1 MIKII
6 KAPFSF
12 VGAYFNKSISLLV
25 MSSLIIVML
34 VPLGFLATSLTQG
47 SWASVQQGILEK
59 HRFLAKNLE
68 STVNLF
74 FKGQQQS
81 LKPLSAELALVESTD
96 AKRIQELLEEH
107 LEPNEHIVVMTYIP
121 EGSTTSQVAIAQQFK
136 KLTDIKLAYSDG
148 SKAKALATYDNYYT
162 RNSIS
167 PAFKSTISD
176 QPVILLK
183 QKVVDKYMG
192 KKGVLLVE
200 FSLKFFSQ
208 LCAKIS
214 FGEFGGCTILD
225 QSQQVVASPNEDWQ
239 ENIHKLSGSEM
250 ALALKKSIA
259 SKDENSDI
267 IYFESP
273 YLDTEMVAGV
283 SHINNPAW
291 SIFIS
296 QPTSKL
302 GFQVKKVIKT
312 VSKWLAFGILIS
324 LIIAHFLTQ
333 KITAPINEL
342 AVKARE
348 ARIRSG
354 TFTSLGKA
362 PDSAPLEIRQMYA
375 AISALIQ
382 KLSASSNK
390 VKKMNYSLE
399 KDIQKATAKL
409 TATNKYL
416 YTISTKDH
424 LTKIANRRYFEIK
437 MEKILLQASNER
449 IGVILI
455 DVDKFKFINDEYGHD
470 AGDLALKHISKILH
484 ESAKGI
490 GLPAR
495 LGGDEFVVYI
505 KNPTQQALFEYAEK
519 LRQTVQN
526 SPIIWHKNTIKLSL
540 SIGGADYDID
550 GVITLDQLLKYA
562 DEAMFIA
569 KENGRNHVAIYGD
582 TLPRPREDEESA
594 QIGYEHQKTH
604 RDVEAPQGADLEM
617 NVVENKV
624 AESNVVENNG
634 IIEFSAES

>member
-12 VGAYFNKSISLLV
+12 VGSFFNKSISLLV
-25 MSSLIIVML
+25 MSSLVLVML

-47 SWASVQQGILEK
+47 SWVSVQQDILEK

-68 STVNLF
+68 GTVNLF
-74 FKGQQQS
+74 FKSQQQS
-81 LKPLSAELALVESTD
+81 LKPLSSELALVESTD
-96 AKRIQELLEEH
+96 GKRIQQLLEGY
-107 LEPNEHIVVMTYIP
+107 LDPNEHIVAMTYMP
-121 EGSTTSQVAIAQQFK
+121 KGSTITQVAIAQQFK
-136 KLTDIKLAYSDG
+136 KLTDIKLDYDGG
-148 SKAKALATYDNYYT
+148 SKAENLASYDNYYT
-162 RNSIS
+162 KNSIS

-176 QPVILLK
+176 QPVVLLK
-183 QKVVDKYMG
+183 QNVVDAYME
-192 KKGVLLVE
+192 KKGVLLIE

-214 FGEFGGCTILD
+214 FGELGGCTILD
-225 QSQQVVASPNEDWQ
+225 QNQQIVASPNKEWQ
-239 ENIHKLSGSEM
+239 EDIHKLTGSEM
-250 ALALKKSIA
+250 SLSLKNAVNDKEE
-259 SKDENSDI
+259 KLDI
-267 IYFESP
+267 IYFQSP
-273 YLDTEMVAGV
+273 YLNTEMVAGI

-291 SIFIS
+291 SVFVS
-296 QPTSKL
+296 QPTSEL
-302 GFQVKKVIKT
+302 GFQVKKVVKT
-312 VSKWLAFGILIS
+312 VSQWLAFGILIS

-333 KITAPINEL
+333 KITSPINEL

-348 ARIRSG
+348 ARIRSE
-354 TFTSLGKA
+354 TFTSLGNA
-362 PDSAPLEIRQMYA
+362 PANAPLEIRQMYA

-382 KLSASSNK
+382 KLSVSSNK

-437 MEKILLQASNER
+437 MEKILRQASKER
-449 IGVILI
+449 IGIILI

-484 ESAKGI
+484 ESAKDI

-505 KNPTQQALFEYAEK
+505 KNPTQQELFAYAEK

-526 SPIIWHKNTIKLSL
+526 SPIVWHKNTINLSL

-550 GVITLDQLLKYA
+550 GVITLDQLFKYA
-562 DEAMFIA
+562 DEAMYVA
-569 KENGRNHVAIYGD
+569 KENGRNYVALYGD
-582 TLPRPREDEESA
+582 TLPRPREDEP
-594 QIGYEHQKTH
+594 KFN
-604 RDVEAPQGADLEM
+604 L
-617 NVVENKV
+617 
-624 AESNVVENNG
+624 ESNAIASQQPAKDNS
-634 IIEFSAES
+634 IEFSA

>member
-12 VGAYFNKSISLLV
+12 IGNYFTKSISLLV
-25 MSSLIIVML
+25 MSSLVLVML
-34 VPLGFLATSLTQG
+34 VPLGFLATSFTQG
-47 SWASVQQGILEK
+47 SWVSVQQDILEK

-74 FKGQQQS
+74 FSSQQQS
-81 LKPLSAELALVESTD
+81 LKPLSRELSQFNSENANE
-96 AKRIQELLEEH
+96 IQKYLNEYI
-107 LEPNEHIVVMTYIP
+107 EPNEHIVAITFIP
-121 EGSTTSQVAIAQQFK
+121 KDSTTSHVAIAPQFK
-136 KLTDIKLAYSDG
+136 KLTDVKLSYDGG
-148 SKAKALATYDNYYT
+148 SKAKNLASYGSYYT
-162 RNSIS
+162 KSSIS

-176 QPVILLK
+176 QPVVLLK
-183 QKVVDKYMG
+183 QNVIDSYMNR
-192 KKGVLLVE
+192 KGVLLVE
-200 FSLKFFSQ
+200 YSLKFFRD
-208 LCAKIS
+208 LCSKIK
-214 FGEFGGCTILD
+214 FGEKGHCTILD
-225 QSQQVVASPNEDWQ
+225 QKYQVIAHPNEDW
-239 ENIHKLSGSEM
+239 EDEIHSLTGST
-250 ALALKKSIA
+250 LISALKIDGD
-259 SKDENSDI
+259 SKEKEVSDI

-273 YLDTEMVAGV
+273 DLDTEMVAGFRKV
-283 SHINNPAW
+283 KHPMWNVLV
-291 SIFIS
+291 S
-296 QPTSKL
+296 QPTSEL
-302 GFQVKKVIKT
+302 GFQVKKVVKT
-312 VSKWLAFGILIS
+312 VSQWLAFGILIS

-348 ARIRSG
+348 ARIRSE

-382 KLSASSNK
+382 KLSASSDK

-424 LTKIANRRYFEIK
+424 LTKIANRRYFEMK
-437 MEKILLQASNER
+437 MEKILRQATNER

-484 ESAKGI
+484 ESSQGI

-526 SPIIWHKNTIKLSL
+526 SPIIWHKDTIKLSL

-582 TLPRPREDEESA
+582 TMPRPREDEENA

-604 RDVEAPQGADLEM
+604 RDVEAPQSTDLE
-617 NVVENKV
+617 N
-624 AESNVVENNG
+624 NVVENNG

>member
-12 VGAYFNKSISLLV
+12 IGSYFTKSISLLV
-25 MSSLIIVML
+25 MSSLVLVML

-47 SWASVQQGILEK
+47 SWVSVRQDILEK

-74 FKGQQQS
+74 FKSQQQS
-81 LKPLSAELALVESTD
+81 LKPLTKELARLGPDD
-96 AKRIQELLEEH
+96 AKRIQIYLEEF
-107 LEPNEHIVVMTYIP
+107 LEPNNDIVTMSYIP
-121 EGSTTSQVAIAQQFK
+121 KGSNISHVAIAQRYK
-136 KLTDIKLAYSDG
+136 KLTDIKLDYDGG
-148 SKAKALATYDNYYT
+148 SKAKGLATYDNYYT
-162 RNSIS
+162 KNYIS
-167 PAFKSTISD
+167 SVFKSTISD

-183 QKVVDKYMG
+183 QNVVDDYMN
-192 KKGVLLVE
+192 KKGTLLVE
-200 FSLKFFSQ
+200 LSLSFIRKTCDS
-208 LCAKIS
+208 IR
-214 FGEFGGCTILD
+214 FGERGHCAILD
-225 QSQQVVASPNEDWQ
+225 SKGLIVAHPNEEWVD
-239 ENIHKLSGSEM
+239 EIRDLSKTDIFKKAKEVSEEGIVKFYSPF
-250 ALALKKSIA
+250 LKMDMISGFVQLEHPGWK
-259 SKDENSDI
+259 
-267 IYFESP
+267 IYINQP
-273 YLDTEMVAGV
+273 V
-283 SHINNPAW
+283 SE
-291 SIFIS
+291 
-296 QPTSKL
+296 L
-302 GFQVKKVIKT
+302 GFHVKKVVKT
-312 VSKWLAFGILIS
+312 VSQWLAFGILIS

-348 ARIRSG
+348 ARIRSE

-362 PDSAPLEIRQMYA
+362 PESAPLEIRQMYA

-424 LTKIANRRYFEIK
+424 LTKIANRRYFEMK
-437 MEKILLQASNER
+437 MEKILQQASNER
-449 IGVILI
+449 IGIILI

-484 ESAKGI
+484 ESSQGI
-490 GLPAR
+490 GFPAR

-526 SPIIWHKNTIKLSL
+526 SPIVWHKDTIKLTAL
-540 SIGGADYDID
+540 ASIKEKQKVFIGKHQL
-550 GVITLDQLLKYA
+550 TLN
-562 DEAMFIA
+562 I
-569 KENGRNHVAIYGD
+569 
-582 TLPRPREDEESA
+582 
-594 QIGYEHQKTH
+594 QK
-604 RDVEAPQGADLEM
+604 
-617 NVVENKV
+617 
-624 AESNVVENNG
+624 
-634 IIEFSAES
+634 

>member
-1 MIKII
+1 
-6 KAPFSF
+6 
-12 VGAYFNKSISLLV
+12 
-25 MSSLIIVML
+25 MSSLVLVML
-34 VPLGFLATSLTQG
+34 VPLGFLATSFTQG
-47 SWASVQQGILEK
+47 SWVSVQQDILEK

-74 FKGQQQS
+74 FSDQQQS
-81 LKPLSAELALVESTD
+81 LKPLSKKLSQLDPAD
-96 AKRIQELLEEH
+96 AKNIQQH
-107 LEPNEHIVVMTYIP
+107 LNEYIEPNKHIVVMTFVP
-121 EGSTTSQVAIAQQFK
+121 KDSTTTHVAIAPRFK
-136 KLTDIKLAYSDG
+136 KLTDVKLNYDGG
-148 SKAKALATYDNYYT
+148 SKAKNLASYDNYYT
-162 RNSIS
+162 KNSIS

-176 QPVILLK
+176 QPVVLLK
-183 QKVVDKYMG
+183 QNVIDPYMN
-192 KKGVLLVE
+192 KEGVLLVE
-200 FSLKFFSQ
+200 YSLKFFRD
-208 LCAKIS
+208 LCSKIK
-214 FGEFGGCTILD
+214 FGEQGHCTILD
-225 QSQQVVASPNEDWQ
+225 QKHQIIAHPKEEW
-239 ENIHKLSGSEM
+239 EEEIHSIAGSS
-250 ALALKKSIA
+250 AITALKAKND
-259 SKDENSDI
+259 SKTNDAIKDI

-273 YLDTEMVAGV
+273 DLETEMVAGFRK
-283 SHINNPAW
+283 INNPMW
-291 SIFIS
+291 SILVA
-296 QPTSKL
+296 QPTSEL

-312 VSKWLAFGILIS
+312 VSQWLAFGILIS

-348 ARIRSG
+348 ARIRSE

-382 KLSASSNK
+382 KLSASSDK

-424 LTKIANRRYFEIK
+424 LTKIANRRYFEMK
-437 MEKILLQASNER
+437 MEKILQQASNQR
-449 IGVILI
+449 IGLILI

-484 ESAKGI
+484 ESSRGI

-505 KNPTQQALFEYAEK
+505 ENPTQQELFEYAEK

-526 SPIIWHKNTIKLSL
+526 SPIVWHKDTIKLSL

-550 GVITLDQLLKYA
+550 GIITLDQLLKYA
-562 DEAMFIA
+562 DEAMFVA
-569 KENGRNHVAIYGD
+569 KENGRNHVALYGD
-582 TLPRPREDEESA
+582 TMPRPRQDEGNA
-594 QIGYEHQKTH
+594 QAGYEHQTTS
-604 RDVEAPQGADLEM
+604 RDATTS
-617 NVVENKV
+617 N
-624 AESNVVENNG
+624 ESDAANNG
-634 IIEFSAES
+634 VIEFSVES